1 MAIEVEQERLYREYN
16 NYSLLSTIRSMT
28 TFITK
33 SEIII
38 HQQERMLFIN
48 IYDKVSKKDD
58 TVKLAAL
65 KQIIITTRGSG
76 NS

>member
-33 SEIII
+33 SQIII

-48 IYDKVSKKDD
+48 IYDKVSKDD

>member
-33 SEIII
+33 SQIII
-38 HQQERMLFIN
+38 HSFIHSLPN
-48 IYDKVSKKDD
+48 ALIWLHSKARKRDD
-58 TVKLAAL
+58 HYECFPL
-65 KQIIITTRGSG
+65 K
-76 NS
+76 NSKQVCC

>member
-1 MAIEVEQERLYREYN
+1 MATEVEQERLYREYN
-16 NYSLLSTIRSMT
+16 NYSLLSKSGSMK

-48 IYDKVSKKDD
+48 IYDKVSK
-58 TVKLAAL
+58 
-65 KQIIITTRGSG
+65 R
-76 NS
+76 